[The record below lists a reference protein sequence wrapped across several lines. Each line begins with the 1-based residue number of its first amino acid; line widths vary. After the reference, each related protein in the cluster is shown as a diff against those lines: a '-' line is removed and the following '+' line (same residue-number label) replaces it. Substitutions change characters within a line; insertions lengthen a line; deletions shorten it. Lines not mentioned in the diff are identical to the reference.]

1 MSIFCCKSETRVSPF
16 WAVETCLLRRA
27 AGTSPFVF
35 YACLN
40 CGVFHVVDLL
50 ARRALATA
58 QIRMGS
64 HAS

>member
-1 MSIFCCKSETRVSPF
+1 MSIFCCKRVSVLGCRDMSFETRSGHISLF
-16 WAVETCLLRRA
+16 ILCMSQLW
-27 AGTSPFVF
+27 VF
-35 YACLN
+35 
-40 CGVFHVVDLL
+40 FHVVDLL